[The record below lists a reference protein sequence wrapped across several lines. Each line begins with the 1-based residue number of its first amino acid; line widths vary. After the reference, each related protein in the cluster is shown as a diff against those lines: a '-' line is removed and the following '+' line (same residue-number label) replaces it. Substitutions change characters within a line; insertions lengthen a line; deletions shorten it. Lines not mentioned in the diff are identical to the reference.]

1 VPLLDPVGARA
12 AQIQASGPKKE
23 RMRILITG
31 HKGYIGAVMSPLISD
46 AGHEV
51 VGLDSD
57 LFEQCTFGEA
67 PREYPSIR
75 KDLRDV
81 EHSDLEGFDAV
92 IHLAGLSNDPL
103 GNLNPN
109 LTYDINHHASVRL
122 ARLSKE
128 VGVKRFLFSSSCSTY
143 GAAGDKI
150 LDETAEF
157 NPVTPYAR
165 SKVLVEQEV
174 ALLASAEFSPIFLR
188 NATAYGVS
196 PRLRFDLVLNNLTA
210 WALTTGRVFIKSDGT
225 PWRPIVHIEDISR
238 AFLAALEAPRDLVHN
253 QAFNVGRSEENYQI
267 RELAEIVME
276 TVPGCTIEFAADAGP
291 DKRCYRVD
299 FSRIARILPAFQP
312 KWDARRG
319 ARELY
324 SAYKK
329 VSLCVDDFEGPRYK
343 RIDHIQGLLTSG
355 RLKADLRWQTVGS
368 ERELQAKGS

>member
-1 VPLLDPVGARA
+1 
-12 AQIQASGPKKE
+12 
-23 RMRILITG
+23 MRILITG
-31 HKGYIGAVMSPLISD
+31 HKGYIGTVMAPLLAD

-57 LFEQCTFGEA
+57 LFEQCTFGDA
-67 PREYPSIR
+67 PREFPSIR

-81 EHSDLEGFDAV
+81 EPADLKGFDAV

-122 ARLSKE
+122 ARLAKE
-128 VGVKRFLFSSSCSTY
+128 AGVKRYLFSSSCSTY

-157 NPVTPYAR
+157 NPVTPYGR

-174 ALLASAEFSPIFLR
+174 SQLASPEFSPVFLR

-238 AFLAALEAPRDLVHN
+238 AFLAALEAPRELIHD

-267 RELAEIVME
+267 RDLAEIVKE
-276 TVPGCTIEFAADAGP
+276 TVPGCAIEFAADAGP
-291 DKRCYRVD
+291 DKRCYRAD
-299 FSRIARILPAFQP
+299 FSRIARTLPAFQP

-324 SAYKK
+324 EAYKK
-329 VSLCVDDFEGPRYK
+329 VDLRVEDFEGPRYK
-343 RIDHIQGLLTSG
+343 RIDHIQGLLASG
-355 RLKADLRWQTVGS
+355 RLNSDLRWQAVES
-368 ERELQAKGS
+368 EHVLQAKNS

>member
-1 VPLLDPVGARA
+1 
-12 AQIQASGPKKE
+12 
-23 RMRILITG
+23 MRVLITG
-31 HKGYIGAVMSPLISD
+31 HKGYIGTVMAPLLAD
-46 AGHEV
+46 AGHQV

-57 LFEQCTFGEA
+57 LFEQCTFGEP
-67 PREYPSIR
+67 PREFPSIR
-75 KDLRDV
+75 KDLRDIG
-81 EHSDLEGFDAV
+81 HSDLKGFEAV

-150 LDETAEF
+150 LDETAQF
-157 NPVTPYAR
+157 NPVTPYGR
-165 SKVLVEQEV
+165 SKVLVEQDV
-174 ALLASAEFSPIFLR
+174 AQLAGPDFSPVFLR

-238 AFLAALEAPRDLVHN
+238 AFLAALEAPRDLIHN
-253 QAFNVGRSEENYQI
+253 QAFNVGQSTENYQI
-267 RELAEIVME
+267 RDLAEIVKD

-291 DKRCYRVD
+291 DKRCYRAD
-299 FSRIARILPAFQP
+299 FSRIAKVFPAFQP
-312 KWDARRG
+312 KWDARKG

-324 SAYKK
+324 EAYKK
-329 VSLCVDDFEGPRYK
+329 VGLRLEDFEGARYK
-343 RIDHIQGLLTSG
+343 RIDHIQGLLASG
-355 RLKADLRWQTVGS
+355 RLNADLRWRTHDS
-368 ERELQAKGS
+368 EQVLQAKGA

>member
-1 VPLLDPVGARA
+1 
-12 AQIQASGPKKE
+12 
-23 RMRILITG
+23 MRILITG
-31 HKGYIGAVMSPLISD
+31 HNGYIGTVMAPFLAD

-57 LFEQCTFGEA
+57 LFEQCTFGDA
-67 PREYPSIR
+67 PRDFPSLR

-81 EHSDLEGFDAV
+81 ELSDLKGFEAV

-103 GNLNPN
+103 GNLNPH

-128 VGVKRFLFSSSCSTY
+128 AGVKRFLFSSSCSTY

-157 NPVTPYAR
+157 NPVTPYGR
-165 SKVLVEQEV
+165 SKVLVEQDV
-174 ALLASAEFSPIFLR
+174 ALLAGPEFSPTYLR

-238 AFLAALEAPRDLVHN
+238 AFLAALEAPRDVIHN

-267 RELAEIVME
+267 RDLAEIVKE

-291 DKRCYRVD
+291 DKRCYRAD
-299 FSRIARILPAFQP
+299 FSRITRVLPAFKPQ
-312 KWDARRG
+312 WDARRG
-319 ARELY
+319 AKELHE
-324 SAYKK
+324 AYKR
-329 VSLCVDDFEGPRYK
+329 VGLRAEEFEGPRYK
-343 RIDHIQGLLTSG
+343 RIDHIQGLLASG
-355 RLKADLRWQTVGS
+355 RLNSDLRWQALDTEHV
-368 ERELQAKGS
+368 LQAKSS